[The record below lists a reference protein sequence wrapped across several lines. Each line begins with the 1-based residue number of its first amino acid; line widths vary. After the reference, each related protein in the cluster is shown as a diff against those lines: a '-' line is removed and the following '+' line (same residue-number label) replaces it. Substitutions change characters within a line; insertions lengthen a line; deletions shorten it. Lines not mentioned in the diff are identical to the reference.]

1 MEVGSEVGE
10 GASGRRRYWTA
21 EEKRRIVELTM
32 SSSQSVA
39 SLARQHGV
47 NANQVFYWRKLYQA
61 GQLGG
66 ESAAYAPSLRLL
78 PVSVGNEEPSEAE
91 ASETVHGTH
100 ESAEPPLTMNIEF
113 PGGALV
119 SLVGKVD
126 AEIVRAVLESL
137 RG

>member
-1 MEVGSEVGE
+1 MEVGAEVGE

-21 EEKRRIVELTM
+21 EEKRRIVELTI

-47 NANQVFYWRKLYQA
+47 NANQVFYWRKLYHA
-61 GQLGG
+61 GQLVG
-66 ESAAYAPSLRLL
+66 ESSADAPGLRLL
-78 PVSVGNEEPSEAE
+78 PVSVGNEEPAEAE
-91 ASETVHGTH
+91 ASETERDTH
-100 ESAEPPLTMNIEF
+100 ESAEPGLTLNIEI
-113 PGGALV
+113 PGRALV
-119 SLVGKVD
+119 SLAGAVD

>member
-1 MEVGSEVGE
+1 MEVGAEVGE

-47 NANQVFYWRKLYQA
+47 NANQVFYWRKLYHA

-66 ESAAYAPSLRLL
+66 ESAADAPSLCLL
-78 PVSVGNEEPSEAE
+78 PVSVGNEEPAEAE
-91 ASETVHGTH
+91 ASETEQDTH
-100 ESAEPPLTMNIEF
+100 ESAEPGLTLNIEI
-113 PGGALV
+113 PGRALV
-119 SLVGKVD
+119 SLAGAVD

-137 RG
+137 HG

>member
-1 MEVGSEVGE
+1 MEAEAEVGE
-10 GASGRRRYWTA
+10 VVSSRRRYWTA
-21 EEKRRIVELTM
+21 EEKRRIVKLTL
-32 SSSQSVA
+32 SSSESVA
-39 SLARQHGV
+39 SLARRHGV
-47 NANQVFYWRKLYQA
+47 NANQVFYWRKLYHA
-61 GQLGG
+61 GQLVG
-66 ESAAYAPSLRLL
+66 ESSADAPGLRLL

>member
-1 MEVGSEVGE
+1 MEVGAEVGE
-10 GASGRRRYWTA
+10 GTAGRRRYWTA
-21 EEKRRIVELTM
+21 EEKRRIGELTI

-47 NANQVFYWRKLYQA
+47 NANQVFYWRKLYHA

-66 ESAAYAPSLRLL
+66 ESATDAPGLRLL
-78 PVSVGNEEPSEAE
+78 PVSVGNEEPAEAE
-91 ASETVHGTH
+91 ASETERDTQ
-100 ESAEPPLTMNIEF
+100 ESAEPPSTMNIEF
-113 PGGALV
+113 PGGALI
-119 SLVGKVD
+119 SLVGAVD